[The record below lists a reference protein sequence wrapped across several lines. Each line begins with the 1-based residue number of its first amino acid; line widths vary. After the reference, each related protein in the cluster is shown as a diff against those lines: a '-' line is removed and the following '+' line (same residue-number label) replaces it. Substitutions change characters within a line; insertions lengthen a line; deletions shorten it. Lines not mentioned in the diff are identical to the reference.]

1 MTSALQLELGEA
13 DRLAELG
20 LDVETLHHAVRAGV
34 TARATRTGL
43 APRNAA
49 GTDLYSYTV
58 EELRLLLV
66 PAGWTADFAGGQE
79 RTVSPDGLTSIVFS
93 TGVGDVGDP
102 GPDARPRT
110 AYAKGPLMREA
121 VTENLGFVQEEL
133 PIGLQPRGKGRRLCW
148 VLLVKVEPGLARLE
162 LSVPDGMRD
171 GVVVSWAERIPLPPL
186 PLGDL
191 ADPDEGPAQEPAEL
205 DVDVPVLP
213 LR

>member
-1 MTSALQLELGEA
+1 MTSALQLELGQP

-20 LDVETLHHAVRAGV
+20 LDVETLHRAVRVGI

-66 PAGWTADFAGGQE
+66 PTGWTADFAGGQE

-93 TGVGDVGDP
+93 TGSGDVGDP
-102 GPDARPRT
+102 DPDARPRT
-110 AYAKGPLMREA
+110 AYAKGPLMRDA

-133 PIGLQPRGKGRRLCW
+133 PLGLSRSGEGRRLCW
-148 VLLVKVEPGLARLE
+148 VLLVKVEPGQAQLE
-162 LSVPDGMRD
+162 LSVPDGLRD

-186 PLGDL
+186 PLGD
-191 ADPDEGPAQEPAEL
+191 PVEPGEEPVDL
-205 DVDVPVLP
+205 DVPVVRLP
-213 LR
+213 